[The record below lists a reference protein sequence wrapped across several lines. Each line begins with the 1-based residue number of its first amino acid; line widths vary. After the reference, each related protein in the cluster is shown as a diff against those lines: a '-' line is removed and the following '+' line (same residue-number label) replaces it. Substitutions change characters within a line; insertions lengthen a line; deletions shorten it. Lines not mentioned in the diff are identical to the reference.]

1 MQGRVF
7 THKMVIGLAWMIEG
21 SLVLGLSPACK
32 KKESPDE
39 VIVAASQSSRDNATQ
54 ASMRAIARA
63 EESFHAAHGRYAS
76 LAELVD
82 AGFLPNDPSE
92 SRMSKFFIEA
102 SESSFACYSVPTE
115 YPASGRMSYFIDQT
129 GKLRGSDRR
138 GGRASA
144 ADPIIE

>member
-1 MQGRVF
+1 MPSFVNLMLRF
-7 THKMVIGLAWMIEG
+7 CLAWI
-21 SLVLGLSPACK
+21 LVGDLACR
-32 KKESPDE
+32 KEERPDE
-39 VIVAASQSSRDNATQ
+39 AVVAASQSSRDNATR
-54 ASMRAIARA
+54 ASMLTIARVQSA
-63 EESFHAAHGRYAS
+63 FHAAHGRYAT

-92 SRMSKFFIEA
+92 ARMAQFFIEA
-102 SESSFACYSVPTE
+102 SEDTFACYSVPTD

-144 ADPIIE
+144 TDPVLE